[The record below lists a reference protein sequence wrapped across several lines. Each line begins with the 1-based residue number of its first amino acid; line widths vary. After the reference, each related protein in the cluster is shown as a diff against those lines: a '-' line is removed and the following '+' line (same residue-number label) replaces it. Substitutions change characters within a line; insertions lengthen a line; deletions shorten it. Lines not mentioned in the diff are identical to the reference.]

1 MESVGKAAIAEFIGT
16 FALIFFAGGTI
27 IATGNGDLLASA
39 FAYGLAMAIMVSLM
53 ARISGG
59 VFNPATQVALW
70 VTGKSSTLRCGV
82 SIAAQVLGA
91 VAAAALLKYFSPA
104 AAFDSVAG
112 GTPQVSAGYQIGKA
126 VLVEAVATFFL
137 VWAYFGSVVDER
149 GAFAKVGGFAV
160 GLVVTID
167 VLAVGTITG
176 AAVNP
181 ARWFGP
187 ALVSGTWTNGW
198 VWIVGPIAGGIIA
211 GVAYWF
217 LSLQGGEPATP

>member
-1 MESVGKAAIAEFIGT
+1 VESVGKAAIAEFVGT
-16 FALIFFAGGTI
+16 FALIFFPAGTV
-27 IATGNGDLLASA
+27 IATGNGDQLAIA
-39 FAYGLAMAIMVSLM
+39 FAYGLAMAIMVSLTI
-53 ARISGG
+53 RISGG
-59 VFNPATQVALW
+59 VCNPATHVALW
-70 VTGKSSTLRCGV
+70 VTGKMSTRRSGV
-82 SIAAQVLGA
+82 YIAAQLLGA
-91 VAAAALLKYFSPA
+91 VAAAALLKYFSPG

-137 VWAYFGSVVDER
+137 VWAFFGSIVDDR
-149 GAFAKVGGFAV
+149 GAFAKTGGFTV

-167 VLAVGTITG
+167 VLAVGAITG

-187 ALVSGTWTNGW
+187 ALISGTWTNWW

-217 LSLQGGEPATP
+217 LYLQGKEPATP